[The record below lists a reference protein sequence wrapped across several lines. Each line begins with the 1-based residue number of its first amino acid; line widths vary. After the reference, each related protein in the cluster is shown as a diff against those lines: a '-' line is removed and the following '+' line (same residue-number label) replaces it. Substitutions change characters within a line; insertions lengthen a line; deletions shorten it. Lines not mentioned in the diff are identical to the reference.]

1 MAHASKK
8 NMGVGSHG
16 KFSGSGAMTVLAEDV
31 LLDNMV
37 LSNRDKALHS
47 EERGLDS
54 RQVNRNQIKPKLPMH
69 HWLDLH
75 WAGPAPPPPI
85 ADWVPRT
92 QLAVVERP
100 GVEWT
105 DPVP

>member
-1 MAHASKK
+1 
-8 NMGVGSHG
+8 
-16 KFSGSGAMTVLAEDV
+16 
-31 LLDNMV
+31 
-37 LSNRDKALHS
+37 
-47 EERGLDS
+47 
-54 RQVNRNQIKPKLPMH
+54 MH

-105 DPVP
+105 DDPYPNEALPQTDEACGACGWFVSFLVGLRQGLVKLEIFPEATLA

>member
-31 LLDNMV
+31 LSTIWSCLIGT
-37 LSNRDKALHS
+37 KQ
-47 EERGLDS
+47 ERGLDS